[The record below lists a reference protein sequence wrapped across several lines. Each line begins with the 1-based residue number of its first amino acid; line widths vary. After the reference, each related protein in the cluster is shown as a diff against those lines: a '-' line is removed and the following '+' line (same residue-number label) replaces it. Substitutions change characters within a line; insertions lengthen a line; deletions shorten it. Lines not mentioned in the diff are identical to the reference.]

1 MLKHRSSVLI
11 EEWSLWCV
19 VCHRVGGSQQTRVDT
34 VVTCCTEAQTGL
46 QVRKPAG
53 STLQELLVRHT
64 PSQGCWWEDTPTV
77 VLAKLTGTIGTNGN
91 GSQILVVECIVDT
104 AEVRE
109 NVLLCLDITF
119 VWKCCT
125 CCCVCQYLVQCEW
138 SREGYRS
145 VGAGYVLTAAP
156 LLTYQYIDVVTTM
169 EKLLVVVSQCI
180 CVTPVLVLQA
190 YELCLWLTV
199 VTILRVG
206 SCIRTPNLFGIV
218 VLPAIAE
225 FRTECDIFKW
235 LPV

>member
-1 MLKHRSSVLI
+1 
-11 EEWSLWCV
+11 
-19 VCHRVGGSQQTRVDT
+19 
-34 VVTCCTEAQTGL
+34 
-46 QVRKPAG
+46 
-53 STLQELLVRHT
+53 
-64 PSQGCWWEDTPTV
+64 
-77 VLAKLTGTIGTNGN
+77 
-91 GSQILVVECIVDT
+91 
-104 AEVRE
+104 
-109 NVLLCLDITF
+109 
-119 VWKCCT
+119 
-125 CCCVCQYLVQCEW
+125 
-138 SREGYRS
+138 
-145 VGAGYVLTAAP
+145 
-156 LLTYQYIDVVTTM
+156 M